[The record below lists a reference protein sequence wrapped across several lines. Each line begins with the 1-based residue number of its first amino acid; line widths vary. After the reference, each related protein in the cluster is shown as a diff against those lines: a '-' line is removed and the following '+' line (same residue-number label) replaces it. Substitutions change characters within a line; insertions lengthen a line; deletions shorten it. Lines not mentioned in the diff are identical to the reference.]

1 MASMTFD
8 LEWKEAMVELLDQLQ
23 ELDPE
28 AEGSEAFVKLE
39 TATDTEKFQIYA
51 TLYIRYL
58 QIFRALEESY
68 DMTVHPQKRMD
79 IKKTLEAVMGRVL
92 EVKETLIV
100 LKKGVNFVNLD
111 DVLVDLKLTP
121 DVLEVPVPKF
131 FIEDQANLLDE
142 REKYL
147 DVLLKEAGIAPKPA
161 AGAGPADTMTLESA
175 IRVCQLNERGRQGRQ
190 RAKFMKEIRAGE
202 ERERCAPRPSERPRA
217 TRGRG
222 HVCEAETSVN
232 VRLTG

>member
-8 LEWKEAMVELLDQLQ
+8 LAWKEAMVELLDQLQ
-23 ELDPE
+23 EMDPE
-28 AEGSEAFVKLE
+28 AEGSEAFTRLE
-39 TATDTEKFQIYA
+39 TANEMEKFQMYA

-68 DMTVHPQKRMD
+68 DMTVHPQKRID

-92 EVKETLIV
+92 EVKETLIT
-100 LKKGVNFVNLD
+100 LKQGVNFINLD

-131 FIEDQANLLDE
+131 FIEDQAALLDQ
-142 REKYL
+142 REQYL
-147 DVLLKEAGIAPKPA
+147 DVLLKEAGITPKAAA
-161 AGAGPADTMTLESA
+161 AGPQDTMTLESA
-175 IRVCQLNERGRQGRQ
+175 IRVVQLNERGRQGRQ

-202 ERERCAPRPSERPRA
+202 ERER
-217 TRGRG
+217 
-222 HVCEAETSVN
+222 
-232 VRLTG
+232 